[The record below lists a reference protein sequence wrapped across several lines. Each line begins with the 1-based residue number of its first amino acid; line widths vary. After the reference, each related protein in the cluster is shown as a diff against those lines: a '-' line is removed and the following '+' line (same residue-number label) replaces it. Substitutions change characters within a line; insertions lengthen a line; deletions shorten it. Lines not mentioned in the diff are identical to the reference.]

1 MMRGNTMT
9 DMKLYRPARGDL
21 VVPMPDRGNRRMP
34 MDGAAVNFAVPYY
47 RRLRDDGD
55 IVPVTDSI
63 TAAGAGDETQPATA
77 KRKNSGKD

>member
-1 MMRGNTMT
+1 MT
-9 DMKLYRPARGDL
+9 DMKLYRPARDDL

-34 MDGAAVNFAVPYY
+34 MEGAAVNFAVPYY

-55 IVPVTDSI
+55 IVAIDSAGTASI
-63 TAAGAGDETQPATA
+63 PAAGTANETQPATA